1 MTLIEIERINLMNE
15 IKAKINE
22 HKIIPVIAI
31 EKMDDVLPL
40 AEALIKGGLPLI
52 EITFRTKIAPEAI
65 KLLRKEKPEMLLG
78 AGTVLTTDELK
89 AAMDNGAAFGVAPG
103 FNPKIVEEALK
114 NNFIFMPGIL
124 TPTDLEAALS
134 LGINDFKF
142 FPAEAAGGV
151 NYLKSIS
158 APYTHKNIQFIP
170 TGGININNLKNYLD
184 LDEVLAVGGTWLA
197 KKAEIESGQWEM
209 ILEKC
214 QTAKSLVSLNN

>member
-1 MTLIEIERINLMNE
+1 MGIIE
-15 IKAKINE
+15 AKIKE

-40 AEALIKGGLPLI
+40 ADSLTEGGLPLI

-65 KLLRKEKPEMLLG
+65 KLLQKERPEMLIG
-78 AGTVLTTDELK
+78 AGTVLTNDELEL
-89 AAMDNGAAFGVAPG
+89 AIDNGAAFGVAPG

-114 NNFIFMPGIL
+114 NNFFFMPGIL
-124 TPTDLEAALS
+124 TPSDLEAALS
-134 LGINDFKF
+134 MGINVFKF

-151 NYLKSIS
+151 TYLKSLS

-170 TGGININNLKNYLD
+170 TGGINIKNLKDYLN

-197 KKAEIESGQWEM
+197 KKAEIESGLWEM